1 MKNKLFFGF
10 VLFFCCPADAR
21 TFTDSAGRTLEIPET
36 IDRVVPSGPIA
47 QMTLMTIA
55 PEKVA
60 ALSNRESQKAR
71 LMPAD
76 RKKRVVGQLY
86 GSANLNLEELAVIN
100 PQLFVDVGESKE
112 KIESDMNM
120 MEKRLGI
127 RTVHIDSS
135 LKNTAKSFLLL
146 GELLNKEEQGAE
158 FSAYTREIYD
168 RTLNILSR
176 IPAKKR
182 LLYIGGNKAVSVLG
196 KGSYHGQVID
206 LMGDNVAVFP
216 AVMTTGA
223 GNEANLEQILSW
235 DPDYIIADSAAYETV
250 LKKPAWQAVRAVN
263 EKRLYCVPDQP
274 YSWVSSPPAVNRFM
288 GLIWLAKILYPEYA
302 DYDLFA
308 ETKRFYKLFYRQDL
322 SREQFDELTAKSL

>member
-1 MKNKLFFGF
+1 MKNKLFLGF

-71 LMPAD
+71 LTPAD

-146 GELLNKEEQGAE
+146 GKLLNKEEQGAE

-263 EKRLYCVPDQP
+263 EKRLYRVPDQP

>member
-60 ALSNRESQKAR
+60 ALSNRESQKTR
-71 LMPAD
+71 LTPAD

-112 KIESDMNM
+112 KIESDMNT

-250 LKKPAWQAVRAVN
+250 LKHPAWQAVRAVN
-263 EKRLYCVPDQP
+263 EKRLYRVPDQP

>member
-71 LMPAD
+71 LTSAD

-250 LKKPAWQAVRAVN
+250 LKNPAWQAVRAVN
-263 EKRLYCVPDQP
+263 EKRLYRVPDQP

-322 SREQFDELTAKSL
+322 SCEQFDELTAKSL

>member
-1 MKNKLFFGF
+1 MKNKWLFFLA
-10 VLFFCCPADAR
+10 VFFCCPAAAR

-36 IDRVVPSGPIA
+36 IERVVPSGPIA

-55 PEKVA
+55 PEKVV
-60 ALSNRESQKAR
+60 ALSNKESQKAR
-71 LMPAD
+71 LAPAD
-76 RKKRVVGQLY
+76 RKKQVVGQLY

-100 PQLFVDVGESKE
+100 PQLFVDIGESKE
-112 KIESDMNM
+112 KIEADMNN

-146 GELLNKEEQGAE
+146 GELLDKKELGAE

-168 RTLNILSR
+168 RTSNILSR

-182 LLYIGGNKAVSVLG
+182 LLYVGGNKAVSVLG
-196 KGSYHGQVID
+196 KGSYHGQVVD

-216 AVMTTGA
+216 VVMTTGG

-235 DPDYIIADSAAYETV
+235 DPDYVIADSAAYAAV
-250 LKKPAWQAVRAVN
+250 LKNPAWQAVRAVR
-263 EKRLYCVPDQP
+263 EKRLYRVPDRP

-288 GLIWLAKILYPEYA
+288 GLIWLAKILYPDYA
-302 DYDLFA
+302 DYDLFE
-308 ETKRFYKLFYRQDL
+308 ETKRFYRLFYRQNL